1 MNFTRLPFDRQ
12 TDKQGGCLSSACEAI
27 GVKQLNA
34 ADYAAMAV
42 AAEELAGM
50 TGGIRRDQAGNE
62 QSPEQALQGFIQA
75 SVGGNR
81 QTGTSNPSG
90 KV

>member
-1 MNFTRLPFDRQ
+1 MNFTRLPFGRQ
-12 TDKQGGCLSSACEAI
+12 TDKRGGCLSSACEAI
-27 GVKQLNA
+27 GVKQFNA

-50 TGGIRRDQAGNE
+50 TGGIRREMNK
-62 QSPEQALQGFIQA
+62 ALSRRYRALSGRLSAATDRQVLQIQA
-75 SVGGNR
+75 E
-81 QTGTSNPSG
+81 